1 MLRDQ
6 LIENVREPYLRWE
19 LKKQVTNEPENTFIT
34 CRKTA
39 IQWSTETI
47 QWSTETIQWSTETI
61 QWSTETGTKK
71 KVRTSSQI
79 VEDKPMRSLPR
90 QRHSDQ
96 VVKMLTDMT
105 EMMAKEQTLFERIAH
120 KQQELAKNQE
130 ELHQHDS

>member
-19 LKKQVTNEPENTFIT
+19 LKKQVTNEPESTFIT
-34 CRKTA
+34 CRETA

-71 KVRTSSQI
+71 KVWTSSQI
-79 VEDKPMRSLPR
+79 VEDKSMRSLPQ

-105 EMMAKEQTLFERIAH
+105 EMMAKQQTLFERIAH